1 MTINR
6 ISKQKHALYVIALA
20 VFLLANTETI
30 KAAGTQESIYS
41 DLPVYKGNA
50 LELWDRAVSIA
61 EVNDNWLAE
70 FTYITMEATLGEKK
84 VKESKRTIHTTIDN
98 DGNIIN
104 ETIEDTN
111 QGNGE
116 DDPHKSG
123 EDMEKMKE
131 MLDRMNDN
139 GGLLFLFQDGTLKN
153 IKFSSEFRKV
163 DFNEYT
169 CVVYEFKSID
179 TSGNEISGCVLLDQK
194 SGALIKSQTYL
205 PYSKN
210 KYLNVET
217 VFDFEDGE
225 FWYPAMTV
233 FTGSTK
239 YLVWNI
245 NFKQTRTLD
254 KYRRV
259 EIQ

>member
-1 MTINR
+1 
-6 ISKQKHALYVIALA
+6 
-20 VFLLANTETI
+20 
-30 KAAGTQESIYS
+30 
-41 DLPVYKGNA
+41 
-50 LELWDRAVSIA
+50 
-61 EVNDNWLAE
+61 
-70 FTYITMEATLGEKK
+70 
-84 VKESKRTIHTTIDN
+84 
-98 DGNIIN
+98 
-104 ETIEDTN
+104 
-111 QGNGE
+111 
-116 DDPHKSG
+116 
-123 EDMEKMKE
+123 
-131 MLDRMNDN
+131 
-139 GGLLFLFQDGTLKN
+139 TLKN

-163 DFNEYT
+163 DFNGYS
-169 CVVYEFKSID
+169 CAIYKFKSID
-179 TSGNEISGCVLLDQK
+179 TTGNEISGCVLLDQK